1 MSEVKIK
8 NNNTLYKW
16 NYFLVFLFI
25 IIRSIETII
34 TFLAL
39 ELSNVM
45 EVGLVAQKS
54 IFHTQIIVFILIS
67 IIIYLNYRYQ
77 NNHEKLEYIKIF
89 LYTLIFGLT
98 IITVWNIYQYT
109 LAIQSF

>member
-1 MSEVKIK
+1 MSELKIK

-39 ELSNVM
+39 ELSNVR

-54 IFHTQIIVFILIS
+54 IFYTQIIVFILIS
-67 IIIYLNYRYQ
+67 IIIYLNYIYQ
-77 NNHEKLEYIKIF
+77 NNHEKLEYIKVF
-89 LYTLIFGLT
+89 LYTLIIGLT

-109 LAIQSF
+109 LAI